1 MMDAVFRTHV
11 GQLRAHNEDDGDY
24 LNNQQGQLLVLVAD
38 GMGGHQAGDVASK
51 MTKQAFR
58 NKWEQVN
65 EYLSADE
72 SKTWLETATKEV
84 NEELISYARE
94 NPECLGM
101 GTTLVVAI
109 CSDSFVTLAHVGD
122 SRAYLGQGDSFQ
134 QVTEDHSL
142 VNELVKSGQI
152 TESEAEHHPRKNVL
166 MRALGTDDD
175 VKVDINA
182 VEWGQGDSL
191 LLCSDGLTNKVS
203 DEEIQEYV
211 KGGQVTE
218 IADRLIDVANERG
231 GEDNVTVALVQHGN
245 EKKSEGSS

>member
-1 MMDAVFRTHV
+1 MDAVFRTHV